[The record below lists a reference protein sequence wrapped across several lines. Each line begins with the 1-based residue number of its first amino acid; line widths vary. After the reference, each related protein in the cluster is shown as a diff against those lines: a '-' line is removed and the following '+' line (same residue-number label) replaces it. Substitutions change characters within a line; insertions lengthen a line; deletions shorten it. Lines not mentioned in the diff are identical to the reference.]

1 MRFAGWQRGR
11 RAVEEIA
18 RVRFAEVYTII
29 VPRVACE
36 VLSVAVLKL
45 YSPCSASTVY
55 AYRHPLNNVHIWVEY
70 IATAGASNREENQ
83 RFTSKSKPKCNPVY
97 TMPTGSM
104 SCVGVLSSLS
114 KYLALHLT

>member
-45 YSPCSASTVY
+45 YSPCTTSTV
-55 AYRHPLNNVHIWVEY
+55 
-70 IATAGASNREENQ
+70 
-83 RFTSKSKPKCNPVY
+83 C
-97 TMPTGSM
+97 MPIDTPSIM
-104 SCVGVLSSLS
+104 FI
-114 KYLALHLT
+114 YE